1 MCVWGNMKNVAC
13 EGSESTTSDVGIQS
27 SLVSRNV
34 TIFGRRTSIRL
45 EPEMWA
51 ALNDISVREKCSV
64 HDICSLVC
72 IRKREET
79 SLTAAIR
86 VFLMLYYR
94 SASTEQGHAR
104 AGHGSFDDMKLRA
117 RIPED
122 FEKFFKRGTR
132 KKIIHKEQNDNVK
145 K

>member
-13 EGSESTTSDVGIQS
+13 EGSEIPTSEVGVQS

-51 ALNDISVREKCSV
+51 ALNDI
-64 HDICSLVC
+64 CSLVC
-72 IRKREET
+72 IRKRDET

-94 SASTEQGHAR
+94 SASTEQGHAK

-132 KKIIHKEQNDNVK
+132 KKIIHKVQNDNVK